1 MAQAQ
6 SGLLAAGETK
16 AVARAAGRMSVSLSP
31 DGPVFARTYDPRFVD
46 LLASDAEGQIFHRT
60 LSTDG
65 SQNVADWRRIG
76 SGVHGAVAA
85 VSAFR
90 SELAVFGLA
99 NDGRILHRRRT
110 VDGEWRRSEGDEW
123 QVLGTTGR
131 PTAAGTII
139 RAHWANET
147 DLIVSA
153 FVDDELA
160 GALLWAGYPEPYG
173 TTDSHLVD
181 AGAGR

>member
-1 MAQAQ
+1 MRPD
-6 SGLLAAGETK
+6 
-16 AVARAAGRMSVSLSP
+16 AVTVTGV
-31 DGPVFARTYDPRFVD
+31 THEYFVD

-65 SQNVADWRRIG
+65 SQNVEDWRRIG

-131 PTAAGTII
+131 PTAAGTIF

-153 FVDDELA
+153 FVDNELA
-160 GALLWAGYPEPYG
+160 GALLWAGYAEPYG
-173 TTDSHLVD
+173 TTDWHPFD